1 MALEDFCSTAAVP
14 CQDYRFRF
22 FTFNLANSLDLQT
35 VEQIQ
40 GLRGEDLLTTL
51 TAAQDDAEPDMI
63 FVSFPESC
71 MDPTQLHNQLEPLL
85 PHYMLKLQS
94 AVAEVRGMGNKVK
107 VLLEDLAARHTGD
120 MQTLLAYHRGRFQE
134 DSNGTFGLLTDLTV
148 AGLRVPNPKKSFLG
162 RSLLAPGGLRFCFIG
177 AHFPISR
184 LAAILE
190 AEDGQKGQCSTLEAA
205 KRLWAGLL
213 RSVLRSAS
221 KQLHLDRGTV
231 LFLQGDLNSR
241 TFLEGRGKDLLL
253 EVLKDLP
260 LQRAIQRGM
269 DLPNGRWYE
278 VACPDTAKGALQLPV
293 TYKFIPTSEASA
305 IRIGDVLEEAG
316 KARLFPNAVSS
327 GHSPKK
333 YRETMV
339 DAEDACSRW
348 GLAFQKKKNF
358 RPFRFP
364 ACPDRMIYWAPDVL
378 APRLFWEP
386 YQGYRVNHEQRGSDH
401 KPVWLDLLLRV
412 APAGSSQCEE
422 AIDEDVADLEELGLP
437 HEATGS
443 RSWWPRRQECG
454 WNWTPDND
462 AADCEICDVP
472 FSFLRR
478 RHHCR
483 HCGRCICD
491 TCSPVE
497 CWRIVPEI
505 EATRPSR
512 FCIEC
517 SRPPSEAADD

>member
-1 MALEDFCSTAAVP
+1 MLMARGGRYLWQALQSSDSSGRAVSLAVVLCLCGGLAKGRFVLAKAALRNRRRIAALSKP
-14 CQDYRFRF
+14 KPWQIFSPRFYP
-22 FTFNLANSLDLQT
+22 LIMVMMGMS
-35 VEQIQ
+35 I
-40 GLRGEDLLTTL
+40 GLR
-51 TAAQDDAEPDMI
+51 
-63 FVSFPESC
+63 
-71 MDPTQLHNQLEPLL
+71 
-85 PHYMLKLQS
+85 KLFNTGF
-94 AVAEVRGMGNKVK
+94 AGGMV
-107 VLLEDLAARHTGD
+107 T
-120 MQTLLAYHRGRFQE
+120 Y
-134 DSNGTFGLLTDLTV
+134 
-148 AGLRVPNPKKSFLG
+148 
-162 RSLLAPGGLRFCFIG
+162 GGI
-177 AHFPISR
+177 
-184 LAAILE
+184 
-190 AEDGQKGQCSTLEAA
+190 AA